1 MGAGV
6 LTERR
11 RSPRIVCLD
20 RGVAPQ
26 ARLRTGAT
34 LAVVDLSEHGC
45 LAECT
50 NRLLPGRH
58 LDLRLSVED
67 RSTIVRARV
76 VRAYVHAVAPDG
88 IRYRVA
94 LGFGAA

>member
-1 MGAGV
+1 VGTGV

-20 RGVAPQ
+20 QGVAPQ

-34 LAVVDLSEHGC
+34 LVVIDLSEHGC

-50 NRLLPGRH
+50 SRLLPGRR
-58 LDLRLSVED
+58 LDLRLSVEN
-67 RSTIVRARV
+67 RSTIVPARV
-76 VRAYVHAVAPDG
+76 LRAYVHAIASDG
-88 IRYRVA
+88 IRYRAA
-94 LGFGAA
+94 LGFDTT